1 MGTRQP
7 TRVLNIS
14 PTFLSP
20 SEIQLLCK
28 GLSFCPTPEYIDTNF
43 SEDLYN
49 LARKLRLKYHFRD
62 NNHKDTSI
70 VKLPSTYVP
79 APNEDIELEK
89 IIHQLKWLRVR
100 RTKQRNQ
107 NMTRALREAERTLT
121 EKVENKKIVIK
132 SADKGEVIVIMST
145 EYYHQMCMKELEKA
159 NTYKQLKKT
168 NPSNLVHR
176 TVVDFANR
184 YKSILTKKEYQ
195 FLTEKEYRMAN
206 FYSLPK
212 LHKSTHVNELLQN
225 GEEYIHIE
233 HFTDTIEGRPIVGGP
248 VSHTSGISEMIHI
261 ITQPIIA
268 FIPHIL
274 RDTFDFIERCNLN
287 VPDGALVGTADIKA
301 LYTNLSK
308 ELVMKAMEYWFNRY
322 VNEIPILRRFGLE
335 FIMNGLDI
343 ILDHNYFL
351 FADEYYQ
358 QIHGFAMGTKAA
370 VNSANLGLAYLEI
383 KAFDELPKLY
393 PLDLVKHFIENY
405 FRFLDDV
412 DYSWLEDFDPL
423 PFQNLFNGLDPN
435 IKYIFSDLAKETDF
449 LDVHQ
454 KIVDYEVELDVYR
467 KPTDSFNYL
476 HFSSCHPRHTRDN
489 IALSLAK
496 RIVKISSHNRDV
508 RLDELMDNLVA
519 RGHPRKNV
527 LEKFGEVFTPNQEPR
542 KSEDTIVFTT
552 TFNPAVGYPRKVI
565 NNLFQGL
572 QGDTVRR
579 VFKNNRIIFGSRQPK
594 SLRKLLVR
602 SRFSFLKPRNKKTPG
617 LFNCRK
623 GCKYHRH
630 GYIRTCLGFRFGK
643 NNEFSWEYR
652 RFFDCEAKN
661 VIYVLICRKCWKFY
675 IGETKNLKKR
685 TRKHKSDISHPKN
698 SNCKELAEHLRLCS
712 SSPHFTIFPI
722 MYVDDMNRRRFIESR
737 LIKQFRPPLNGDGK
751 RR

>member
-1 MGTRQP
+1 
-7 TRVLNIS
+7 
-14 PTFLSP
+14 
-20 SEIQLLCK
+20 
-28 GLSFCPTPEYIDTNF
+28 
-43 SEDLYN
+43 
-49 LARKLRLKYHFRD
+49 
-62 NNHKDTSI
+62 
-70 VKLPSTYVP
+70 
-79 APNEDIELEK
+79 
-89 IIHQLKWLRVR
+89 
-100 RTKQRNQ
+100 
-107 NMTRALREAERTLT
+107 MTRALREAERTLT

-184 YKSILTKKEYQ
+184 YKNILTKKEYQ

-712 SSPHFTIFPI
+712 SSPHFRIFPI